1 MTTATSS
8 AALSQAASGSP
19 AGIQAWTGELVG
31 QLIACGAVQTQD
43 SGQLTISGSGA
54 TATTSATQPS
64 ATGVA
69 NAVGHVLFTFTDM
82 LAQGGITTTA
92 LVAGGAGGTN
102 GTYTALTVTGVT
114 SSATS
119 ARASVTVSGGVAG
132 NMTITT
138 AGSGYI
144 AGEKLTVS
152 NVNIPTAAA
161 WMPTVM
167 SSGSPVVFRLD
178 FGAGSAVTDPQ
189 MWITVGAGSNGSG
202 TINGSAGT
210 SAMTQVACFAGS
222 APVSTSTSYS
232 SYFCYNTTYG
242 TLWAAFKY
250 GAVVLANTYE
260 AFGGF
265 NLYRTSSNSGAAT
278 GSAICLITA
287 SASTANPASNAPPQQ
302 CMTWASGVGSTIY
315 PTLSASNSSAWGG
328 GACQYTGGT
337 NNTIYGLSSTLE
349 NSNVFVFPTY
359 TIAPAIAFSAVVGM
373 VLVGDVSLGTSFSCA
388 IIGSTALTFLQVGS
402 PFGILYMPGAGS
414 QTTSNVSALVF
425 LYQ

>member
-8 AALSQAASGSP
+8 SALSQAAAGSP

-54 TATTSATQPS
+54 TATTNAAQPT

-69 NAVGHVLFTFTDM
+69 SAVGHVLFTFTDT

-102 GTYTALTVTGVT
+102 GTYPALTVTGVT
-114 SSATS
+114 SGAIS
-119 ARASVTVSGGVAG
+119 ARASVTVSGGIAG

-152 NVNIPTAAA
+152 NGNIPTAAA

-189 MWITVGAGSNGSG
+189 MWITVGAGSNGSS

-222 APVSTSTSYS
+222 APASTSTPYN
-232 SYFCYNTTYG
+232 SYFCYNTTYS

-250 GAVVLANTYE
+250 GAVNSSNAYE

-278 GSAICLITA
+278 GSVICLIT
-287 SASTANPASNAPPQQ
+287 SAPSTANNTSTAPPQQ

-315 PTLSASNSSAWGG
+315 PTLNASNSSAWNG
-328 GACQYTGGT
+328 GACQYIAGT
-337 NNTIYGLSSTLE
+337 NTIYGLSSTLE

-359 TIAPAIAFSAVVGM
+359 TISPAIAFSAVVGM
-373 VLVGDVSLGTSFSCA
+373 VLVGDVTLGTSFSCA

-402 PFGILYMPGAGS
+402 PFGITYMPGTGS
-414 QTTSNVSALVF
+414 QTTANASAFVF